1 MLHCTVALPWQ
12 VQSRRI
18 ASRKQERHYN
28 LFRHVKA
35 GRLHVIQRFVS
46 EDAVTIHSLRDA
58 NGKTVLYYAVRHNH
72 LDLVRHLRSVAG
84 FDVHQEFGRGYLV
97 TCCAAQQEEV
107 SVDMLRL
114 LVEECGADVNRA
126 ESSTG
131 WTALHRAC
139 VSGSVAKARYLL
151 SVKGIACVRS
161 KRGLY
166 PWNVATDATLALVSD
181 DTIVLMESC
190 VRDCDLPAR
199 TVVGDV

>member
-1 MLHCTVALPWQ
+1 MALPWQ

-35 GRLHVIQRFVS
+35 GRLHVVQRFVS

-58 NGKTVLYYAVRHNH
+58 NDKTVLYYAVRHNH

-139 VSGSVAKARYLL
+139 ATGNEQKLGFLLPFVASSCFHAKLVGTRKVSGSRRLAESLRKLNRAPCSLMRRREFALL
-151 SVKGIACVRS
+151 
-161 KRGLY
+161 
-166 PWNVATDATLALVSD
+166 
-181 DTIVLMESC
+181 
-190 VRDCDLPAR
+190 
-199 TVVGDV
+199 VV

>member
-1 MLHCTVALPWQ
+1 MALPWQ

-139 VSGSVAKARYLL
+139 ATGNEQKLGFLLPFVASSCFHAKLVGTRKVSGSRRLAESLRKLNRAPCSLMRRREFALL
-151 SVKGIACVRS
+151 
-161 KRGLY
+161 
-166 PWNVATDATLALVSD
+166 
-181 DTIVLMESC
+181 
-190 VRDCDLPAR
+190 
-199 TVVGDV
+199 VV